1 MYELN
6 DDDVADQLAE
16 LPVEALAAFAELRVA
31 LEVAPWAG
39 APVRAGN
46 PGGAVR
52 FLGFSA
58 GAGDGFVYYL
68 ILDEQRRVDLLQLIW
83 LG

>member
-6 DDDVADQLAE
+6 DDDVAEQIAG
-16 LPVEALAAFAELRVA
+16 LPVEALAAFAELRVT
-31 LEVAPWAG
+31 LEVAPWSG
-39 APVRAGN
+39 APIRAGN

-68 ILDEQRRVDLLQLIW
+68 VLDEQRRVDLLRLLW
-83 LG
+83 FG